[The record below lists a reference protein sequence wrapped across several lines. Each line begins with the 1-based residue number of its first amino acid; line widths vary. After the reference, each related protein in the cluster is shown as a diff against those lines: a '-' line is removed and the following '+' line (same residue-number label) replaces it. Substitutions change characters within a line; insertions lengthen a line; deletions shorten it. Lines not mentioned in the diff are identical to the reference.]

1 MARKCP
7 EINAGSMADIAFLLL
22 IFFLVTTTMGTD
34 SGIQR
39 VLPPLVDKQND
50 DGIENKE
57 RNTLVIKVAGND
69 AILVGG
75 QRVGLNGV
83 VGITKEFITNPTQSE
98 HLPET
103 ETVQIPLIGAY
114 EVNKGVISL
123 QNDVSTTYEVYLAV
137 QNELTRAYNEVRDDV
152 SNRFFQK
159 KFSELNDEQ
168 KKAVTTAVPNKVS
181 EAEPVDLTGGKK

>member
-1 MARKCP
+1 MARKSP

-83 VGITKEFITNPTQSE
+83 VGITKEFITNPTLSE

-168 KKAVTTAVPNKVS
+168 KKAITTAIPNKVS